1 MCSRISYFY
10 FYSWSGRISR
20 GLPRLEV
27 LLKPSRLA
35 KIARMSKLVRKRHNV
50 SILLYHIVC
59 PAKYRRIVFSEEV
72 DQILKAVCLDI
83 AQRYDMVFVEIGTD
97 RDHVHFLVQSV
108 PSYSPTRI
116 VQIIKSLTA
125 REIFARVP
133 AVKKQ
138 LWGGEFWSD
147 GYYVSTVG
155 QHGTET
161 TIRNYVKNQGREHEY
176 TQLHSQQLRLFD

>member
-1 MCSRISYFY
+1 
-10 FYSWSGRISR
+10 
-20 GLPRLEV
+20 
-27 LLKPSRLA
+27 
-35 KIARMSKLVRKRHNV
+35 MSKLVRKRHNL
-50 SILLYHIVC
+50 SILVYHIVC

-97 RDHVHFLVQSV
+97 RDHVHFTVQSV

-133 AVKKQ
+133 VVKKQ

-155 QHGTET
+155 QHATET
-161 TIRNYVKNQGREHEY
+161 TIRNDVKNQGREHEY

>member
-1 MCSRISYFY
+1 M
-10 FYSWSGRISR
+10 
-20 GLPRLEV
+20 
-27 LLKPSRLA
+27 
-35 KIARMSKLVRKRHNV
+35 
-50 SILLYHIVC
+50 
-59 PAKYRRIVFSEEV
+59 
-72 DQILKAVCLDI
+72 CLDI
-83 AQRYDMVFVEIGTD
+83 AQRYDIVFVEIGTD
-97 RDHVHFLVQSV
+97 RDHVHFLVESV

-133 AVKKQ
+133 VVKKQ

-147 GYYVSTVG
+147 GYYVGTVG

>member
-1 MCSRISYFY
+1 
-10 FYSWSGRISR
+10 
-20 GLPRLEV
+20 
-27 LLKPSRLA
+27 
-35 KIARMSKLVRKRHNV
+35 MSQLVRKSHNV
-50 SILLYHIVC
+50 SVLLYHFVC

-72 DQILKAVCLDI
+72 DQVLKTVCLDI
-83 AQRYDMVFVEIGTD
+83 AQRYEIVFLEIGTD

-108 PSYSPTRI
+108 PTYSPTKI
-116 VQIIKSLTA
+116 VRTIKSITA

-133 AVKKQ
+133 SLKKK

-161 TIRNYVKNQGREHEY
+161 TIANYVRKQGRQQEY
-176 TQLHSQQLRLFD
+176 TRLHVEQPRLFD